1 MVEGFGE
8 DFVPSALDIKTVDDS
23 YQVSDKECF
32 LTARELTRKEGL
44 FTGGS
49 GGGAVCAAIKF
60 AYDHPECKTIVVIL
74 PDSGSRYLS
83 KVYDD
88 DWMRENSFFD
98 EMEVYGSLGDI
109 VDRRKQPLIA
119 AAPGDGVQQIIG
131 LMKKHGFSQLP
142 VMEGGKVIGI
152 ISEVDLLNALLRDPS
167 NVDHPVVDLVDQNY
181 VLVSPDTPVT
191 RLAGVFTEG
200 KIALVE
206 DAGKI
211 QGVITKID
219 LIDHMAGMMQ

>member
-1 MVEGFGE
+1 M
-8 DFVPSALDIKTVDDS
+8 
-23 YQVSDKECF
+23 
-32 LTARELTRKEGL
+32 
-44 FTGGS
+44 
-49 GGGAVCAAIKF
+49 
-60 AYDHPECKTIVVIL
+60 
-74 PDSGSRYLS
+74 
-83 KVYDD
+83 
-88 DWMRENSFFD
+88 
-98 EMEVYGSLGDI
+98 
-109 VDRRKQPLIA
+109 DRRKQPLIA
-119 AAPGDGVQQIIG
+119 AAPDDGVQKIIR

-142 VMEGGKVIGI
+142 VMEGSKVIGI

-167 NVDHPVVDLVDQNY
+167 NVDHPVADLVDQNY
-181 VLVSPDTPVT
+181 VLVAPDTPVT